1 MQPTPIDIQQI
12 AGMIDQNAEAFE
24 RFERLLVEENAKYNL
39 TRITSHQQVRARH
52 WLDSLAALPVLDAV
66 AENAGGL
73 ITLLDVGSGA
83 GLPGLPIAIVR
94 PDWTIVSVEATE
106 KKVRFQ
112 QMVSKDL
119 KLQNVTVLHARGEDL
134 AHDKKFRG
142 RFDAVTA
149 RALASMPVLTE
160 LTLAF
165 LRQGGKAV
173 YWKGHDYASELASAQ
188 AAIQKMGAAVER
200 VQTYTLTSE
209 EESIEM
215 ALIVCAKHKP
225 TPAAYPRAYGV
236 IKKQPLTEVKQN
248 PKGKD

>member
-1 MQPTPIDIQQI
+1 MQPTAIDIQQV
-12 AGMIDQNAEAFE
+12 ADLVDRHAEAFE
-24 RFERLLVEENAKYNL
+24 NFERFLVQENAKYNL
-39 TRITSHQQVRARH
+39 TRITSHQQVRVRH
-52 WLDSLAALPVLDAV
+52 WLDSLSALPVLDAV

-94 PDWTIVSVEATE
+94 PDWTIVSLEATD

-112 QMVSKDL
+112 QMVSKEL
-119 KLQNVTVLHARGEDL
+119 KLKNVTVLHGRAEDL

-149 RALASMPVLTE
+149 RALASLPVLTE

-173 YWKGHDYASELASAQ
+173 FWKGHDYASELAAAQ
-188 AAIQKMGAAVER
+188 PAIKKMGASVEQT
-200 VQTYTLTSE
+200 QTYTLATDD
-209 EESIEM
+209 ESIDM
-215 ALIVCAKHKP
+215 ALIVCARHKP
-225 TPAAYPRAYGV
+225 TPTAYPRAFGV
-236 IKKQPLTEVKQN
+236 IKKHPLSEDKQQSER
-248 PKGKD
+248 

>member
-1 MQPTPIDIQQI
+1 MQPTAIDIQPLTEL
-12 AGMIDQNAEAFE
+12 IDRNAEAFD
-24 RFERLLVEENAKYNL
+24 RFEQLLVEENAKYNL
-39 TRITSHQQVRARH
+39 TRITSHQQVRVRH

-73 ITLLDVGSGA
+73 ITLLDAGSGA
-83 GLPGLPIAIVR
+83 GLPGLPLAIVR
-94 PDWTIVSVEATE
+94 PDWTIVSIEATE

-112 QMVSKDL
+112 KLVGREL
-119 KLQNVTVLHARGEDL
+119 KLKNLTVLHGRAEDL

-149 RALASMPVLTE
+149 RALASLPVLSE

-173 YWKGHDYASELASAQ
+173 YWKGHDLASELA
-188 AAIQKMGAAVER
+188 AAGAAVQKMGAAFEQVR
-200 VQTYTLTSE
+200 TYTLTAE

-215 ALIVCAKHKP
+215 ALVVCAKNKP
-225 TPAAYPRAYGV
+225 TPPAYPRAFGM
-236 IKKQPLTEVKQN
+236 IKKQPLSEGKQN
-248 PKGKD
+248 PKG